1 MKAFVI
7 VSTVVFGLISV
18 AHVWRSVVEPHL
30 VREPWYILT
39 SLVGIA
45 LFLWGFRLLWQ
56 QPKM

>member
-18 AHVWRSVVEPHL
+18 AHVWRAVVERHL
-30 VREPWYILT
+30 VSQPWYIFT
-39 SLVGIA
+39 TLVGAA